1 MKKYTKICLDEITRE
16 TEKALLIEG
25 TWLPKSQL
33 LVVINNQ
40 YLDIDTKEIKEVKEK
55 SPYCLLCPLWLHMKN
70 NLSFKNSY
78 TLEDWQKD
86 LNVDMRT
93 NEKYEI
99 FKILTYK
106 EYKILED

>member
-1 MKKYTKICLDEITRE
+1 MKKYTKICFVEITRE

-40 YLDIDTKEIKEVKEK
+40 YLDINTDEIKEIKEKT
-55 SPYCLLCPLWLHMKN
+55 PYCLLCPLWLHMKN

-78 TLEDWQKD
+78 TFDQWQKD
-86 LNVDMRT
+86 LNIDMRT
-93 NEKYEI
+93 TSEYEA

-106 EYKILED
+106 EYKNLGE